1 MSEGQKTTLERF
13 DSLVSPLPAGQR
25 KAARQVLDTL
35 DKAARHAGMGNSDF
49 LTAAR
54 DWVTHVSAGVD
65 PSDPNA
71 LRGTGFD
78 TAEFREAFDQVYAAR
93 LRAHPAEQFPTLED
107 FRDELERILKT
118 KVKSEAKPITQQK
131 ADVLVL
137 HAEELY
143 ELIGERVG
151 WWGRRGHRNTLRS
164 VGITNEDVDM
174 VGTWLGGELT
184 DAEEKFII
192 EKFLAT
198 QPQPAKKSWF
208 AWRAS
213 KESLPDFKTMTGEQL
228 KEWVEGQGFD
238 NLRKLDK
245 ATLEKI
251 IQSKAFDEEL
261 SPNSDAFSMIHLAWG
276 EKNKK

>member
-1 MSEGQKTTLERF
+1 MSEAPLDRF

-25 KAARQVLDTL
+25 KAARQVLDAL
-35 DKAARHAGMGNSDF
+35 DKAARHAGMNNRDF
-49 LTAAR
+49 STAAR
-54 DWVTHVSAGVD
+54 GWVDNIVAGMD

-78 TAEFREAFDQVYAAR
+78 TDEFRDAFDDVYAAR
-93 LRAHPAEQFPTLED
+93 LRAQPSEQFPTLED
-107 FRDELERILKT
+107 FTDELERVLKT
-118 KVKSEAKPITQQK
+118 KVKSEAKPITQEK

-137 HAEELY
+137 HVEELY

-151 WWGRRGHRNTLRS
+151 WWERRGHRSILRS
-164 VGITNEDVDM
+164 VGITDKDVAM
-174 VGTWLGGELT
+174 IETWMSGQLT
-184 DAEEKFII
+184 EAEEKFII

-198 QPQPAKKSWF
+198 QPQPVKKSWF

-228 KEWVEGQGFD
+228 KVWVEGQGFD

-245 ATLEKI
+245 ATLGKI

-261 SPNSDAFSMIHLAWG
+261 SPDSSAFSMIHLAWG